1 MEHWRGVYSVF
12 DLYSSEVQRH
22 HSEQKAEVKRVKGH
36 DFRYISKRETEV
48 VEVREKLVD
57 LIREVQQKLRGT
69 YTFQFKIVGSYE
81 RNMITYDGNGNAGF
95 DLDVNIWP
103 NDKEERFSPKELKLK
118 FKEALDS
125 FGTKYGFSPAEDSTR
140 VLTIKVKDRRHAQI
154 LYSVDFAFVKN
165 YTGRDGREHQQIIRY
180 RKNQGSYV
188 WEEQGDRG
196 TDLREKEVWLKKN
209 IRLWEEM
216 RNRYLEKKNQN
227 QDENLHS
234 RSIYAQAVH
243 EICQRYGYYQS

>member
-1 MEHWRGVYSVF
+1 MENWHGVYSVI
-12 DLYSSEVQRH
+12 DLYSGAVQRNNL
-22 HSEQKAEVKRVKGH
+22 ERKAGVKKGMRH
-36 DFRYISKRETEV
+36 DFRYISKRKTEV

-154 LYSVDFAFVKN
+154 LYSVDFAFVNN

-209 IRLWEEM
+209 NQLWEEM
-216 RNRYLEKKNQN
+216 RNRYREKKNQN

-234 RSIYAQAVH
+234 RSIYAQTVH
-243 EICQRYGYYQS
+243 EICQRYGYYQG

>member
-1 MEHWRGVYSVF
+1 MW
-12 DLYSSEVQRH
+12 
-22 HSEQKAEVKRVKGH
+22 
-36 DFRYISKRETEV
+36 
-48 VEVREKLVD
+48 
-57 LIREVQQKLRGT
+57 
-69 YTFQFKIVGSYE
+69 
-81 RNMITYDGNGNAGF
+81 
-95 DLDVNIWP
+95 
-103 NDKEERFSPKELKLK
+103 
-118 FKEALDS
+118 
-125 FGTKYGFSPAEDSTR
+125 
-140 VLTIKVKDRRHAQI
+140 RHAQI
-154 LYSVDFAFVKN
+154 LYSVDFAFVNN
-165 YTGRDGREHQQIIRY
+165 YTGRDGREHQKIIRY